1 VSPVARPLP
10 LHVGERAYLNEMR
23 ALSTDREGNEILVGL
38 SFEESDSI
46 SRMAGRVF
54 CHLNNGARPCATA
67 AIVISPWPTG
77 MSTPASWS

>member
-1 VSPVARPLP
+1 
-10 LHVGERAYLNEMR
+10 
-23 ALSTDREGNEILVGL
+23 
-38 SFEESDSI
+38 
-46 SRMAGRVF
+46 MAGRVF